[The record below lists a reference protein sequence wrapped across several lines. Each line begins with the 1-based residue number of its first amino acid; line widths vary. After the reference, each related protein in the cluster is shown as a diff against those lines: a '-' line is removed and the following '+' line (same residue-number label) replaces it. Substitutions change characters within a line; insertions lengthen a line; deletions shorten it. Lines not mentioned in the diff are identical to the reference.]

1 MGLLAPLGRL
11 LFSAIFIFS
20 GLNHL
25 MQYSSMVGYARGIG
39 LPRPELAII
48 GSGILLLVGGLSV
61 LLGLFAR
68 LGAALL
74 AIFLVASAFMVHHFW
89 TFTNPMEAQLQMVNF
104 MKNISLAGASLLIM
118 YFGPGPFSLTRK
130 RETGLGG
137 SLSGGGSL
145 RHRHA

>member
-1 MGLLAPLGRL
+1 MGILAPIGRL

-25 MQYSSMVGYARGIG
+25 MQYSSMVGYARSIG

-48 GSGILLLVGGLSV
+48 GAGIAMLVGGLCV

-68 LGAALL
+68 LGALLL

-89 TFTNPMEAQLQMVNF
+89 TFTNPMEAQQQMVNF
-104 MKNISLAGASLLIM
+104 MKNISMTGGALLIM
-118 YFGPGPFSLTRK
+118 YFGPGPFSLTRR

-137 SLSGGGSL
+137 SLTGGGPL
-145 RHRHA
+145 RQRHA